1 MRTHSDGWRDLTR
14 GSRVLHRLG
23 ETVAHV
29 FAGSTAALIALVWII
44 VGVFSGFPAWWATV
58 LYSVSALTTFVM
70 VFVIQH
76 TQARQTLAMQRKLDE
91 VVRSLRGADN
101 AFVAVEEAPDADLR
115 ALAEI
120 AFRDRDDATRST
132 GPDPAA
138 HTPGYPAT
146 RPSDLTG
153 STARL

>member
-1 MRTHSDGWRDLTR
+1 MLPHSEGWRDLTR

-23 ETVAHV
+23 ETGAHV
-29 FAGSTAALIALVWII
+29 LAGSTAAMIALMWMI
-44 VGVFSGFPAWWATV
+44 VGLFSGFPDWWATV

-91 VVRSLRGADN
+91 VVRSLTGADN
-101 AFVAVEEAPDADLR
+101 AFIAVEEASEEDLR

-132 GPDPAA
+132 GPDP
-138 HTPGYPAT
+138 
-146 RPSDLTG
+146 
-153 STARL
+153 